1 MQKNPGK
8 MNRVNFQDDLLMP
21 NPTQHRLLSMSE
33 LPRAGLEL
41 ASLAA
46 SAPWLSLSPRGD
58 KHPVVVI
65 PGFLAS
71 DDSTAL
77 LRRYLTFLGYDTYTW
92 GQGRN
97 LGISKMG
104 GYEPLVN
111 HVLRIY
117 RNTGRTVSLVGWSL
131 GGVHALAVAD
141 RAGYA
146 VRQLVTL
153 GSPIRTEGPT
163 TAMFTALRSAARQL
177 NGELLNTPTI
187 PSFGLRHG
195 LQNVS
200 AKIPVTAIYSRTDG
214 VVHWRRAH
222 VEESERRQNIEVHSS
237 HIGLGIHPAV
247 LYAVADR
254 LALEEASFTPFH
266 RQGWR
271 ALTYPKAVSG
281 QVDQTK

>member
-1 MQKNPGK
+1 
-8 MNRVNFQDDLLMP
+8 MP
-21 NPTQHRLLSMSE
+21 TRDQHRLLSLSE

-77 LRRYLTFLGYDTYTW
+77 LRRYLAFLGYDTYTW

-111 HVLRIY
+111 HVLKIFRK
-117 RNTGRTVSLVGWSL
+117 TGRKVSLVGWSL

-177 NGELLNTPTI
+177 NGELLTTPDM
-187 PSFGLRHG
+187 PQFGLRHG
-195 LQNVS
+195 LQSIS
-200 AKIPVTAIYSRTDG
+200 AKIPITAVYSRTDG

-222 VEESERRQNIEVHSS
+222 VDEEHQRQNIEVHSS

-247 LYAVADR
+247 LFAVADR
-254 LALEEASFTPFH
+254 LAQPEDQFAAFH
-266 RQGWR
+266 RKGWR
-271 ALTYPKAVSG
+271 ALTYPRATAG
-281 QVDQTK
+281 LAG

>member
-1 MQKNPGK
+1 
-8 MNRVNFQDDLLMP
+8 MP
-21 NPTQHRLLSMSE
+21 NPAQHRLLSMSE

-58 KHPVVVI
+58 RHPVVVI

-141 RAGYA
+141 RA
-146 VRQLVTL
+146 
-153 GSPIRTEGPT
+153 S
-163 TAMFTALRSAARQL
+163 
-177 NGELLNTPTI
+177 
-187 PSFGLRHG
+187 
-195 LQNVS
+195 
-200 AKIPVTAIYSRTDG
+200 
-214 VVHWRRAH
+214 
-222 VEESERRQNIEVHSS
+222 
-237 HIGLGIHPAV
+237 
-247 LYAVADR
+247 
-254 LALEEASFTPFH
+254 
-266 RQGWR
+266 
-271 ALTYPKAVSG
+271 
-281 QVDQTK
+281 